1 MGQPR
6 VGEEP
11 QYKRNKEATVYR
23 ERETNRHNAVINSI
37 TAVHAVISRIADVQI
52 TRRDQ
57 TERHEQSRRK
67 RENRT
72 VAALA
77 VTAIVGAVGIG
88 LAHCDTEKAIQEAQ
102 NTATQQ
108 HADTV
113 AALGALQTQA
123 TTMQGQLNE
132 MRAAANQ
139 TNQAIAATN
148 RLADEAK
155 RQADLAR
162 DNLVWSRRL
171 WVDFADGVQIDKPLT
186 INGDGQITLSIK
198 TAGKNSGNSPAL
210 NVWLENIL
218 HVGVPLGGYTRD
230 LVDQYICPARPSPV
244 PGSFTSQL
252 IMPNATIPLW
262 PGTGSTRADKPKV
275 TNTKY
280 LMAWTSVCLRYDDE
294 FGISHETGQLFWYV
308 GTPPSPLIDPD
319 IVGVIGGRLQAL
331 TSEVLK

>member
-1 MGQPR
+1 MAAEHQ
-6 VGEEP
+6 
-11 QYKRNKEATVYR
+11 N
-23 ERETNRHNAVINSI
+23 NRKQN
-37 TAVHAVISRIADVQI
+37 
-52 TRRDQ
+52 
-57 TERHEQSRRK
+57 ERHERK
-67 RENRT
+67 KRIRDWTTIGAIAAGAIIAFIAFLRTHWDTQQAIRDAET
-72 VAALA
+72 VA
-77 VTAIVGAVGIG
+77 
-88 LAHCDTEKAIQEAQ
+88 
-102 NTATQQ
+102 NQQ
-108 HADTV
+108 HTDTL
-113 AALGALQTQA
+113 AALGKTDAMIAALQIQA

-162 DNLVWSRRL
+162 DNLVWSRRP

-186 INGDGQITLSIK
+186 INSDGQITLSIK

-262 PGTGSTRADKPKV
+262 PGTGSTRADKPKA

-294 FGISHETGQLFWYV
+294 FGISHGTGQLFWYV